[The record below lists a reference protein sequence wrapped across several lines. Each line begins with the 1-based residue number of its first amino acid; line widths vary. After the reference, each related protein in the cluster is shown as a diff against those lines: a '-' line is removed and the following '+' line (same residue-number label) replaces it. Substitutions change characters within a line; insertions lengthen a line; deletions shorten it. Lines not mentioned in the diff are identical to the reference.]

1 MARRWYHP
9 AVLDDLDGTRR
20 IGEILATNTG
30 PIGAVTGTGAGGIY
44 GRMGG
49 QDVTLIDHG
58 AAIGRILNAIIT
70 RYCQC
75 RAAGNEYRSVVRYQL
90 TAAYRGAAGEDFD
103 RIIWGI
109 VILVLDGTAV
119 DRKFTFARDG
129 RIRRAGDLAGAG
141 DRESGT

>member
-1 MARRWYHP
+1 
-9 AVLDDLDGTRR
+9 
-20 IGEILATNTG
+20 
-30 PIGAVTGTGAGGIY
+30 
-44 GRMGG
+44 MGG